1 MTQFEYVA
9 VLISIIVGLA
19 LAQILRGIGRIATDK
34 SSPKPYWVHLVLT
47 VYLFFYVT
55 MFWWW
60 EFQLVASEW
69 SLSLYAVLIVYAT
82 LLFFASLL
90 FQPSNLHGIENFKD
104 YYYEKRRI
112 IYGTVIAINF
122 WDIVDT
128 LAKGAIHLTDLGT
141 VYIAGTALNF
151 ALSVLAIY
159 TANERF
165 HQLCVI
171 LLTGTFTTNMIVLFS
186 VIE

>member
-1 MTQFEYVA
+1 MSQFEYVA

-34 SSPKPYWVHLVLT
+34 SGPKSYWVHLVLT
-47 VYLFFYVT
+47 TYLFFYVT

-60 EFQLVASEW
+60 EFQLVSSEW
-69 SLSLYAVLIVYAT
+69 SLSLYIVLIVYAT
-82 LLFFASLL
+82 LLFFASLV
-90 FQPSNLHGIENFKD
+90 FQPSNLGGIESFKQ

-128 LAKGAIHLTDLGT
+128 LAKGVIHLTELGS
-141 VYIAGTALNF
+141 VYVAGTTLNF
-151 ALSVLAIY
+151 VLSALAIH
-159 TANERF
+159 TANERY
-165 HQLCVI
+165 HQFCVI
-171 LLTGTFTTNMIVLFS
+171 LLSGTFTANMIVLFTI
-186 VIE
+186 IE

>member
-19 LAQILRGIGRIATDK
+19 LAQILRGIGRIATDE
-34 SSPKPYWVHLVLT
+34 SGPKPYWVHLVLT

-60 EFQLVASEW
+60 EFQLVSSKW
-69 SLSLYAVLIVYAT
+69 SLSLYVVLIVYAT
-82 LLFFASLL
+82 LLFFASLV
-90 FQPSNLHGIENFKD
+90 FQPSNLHGIENFKN

-128 LAKGAIHLTDLGT
+128 LAKGTVHLADLGPIY
-141 VYIAGTALNF
+141 VAGTTLNF
-151 ALSVLAIY
+151 ILAGFAIY
-159 TANERF
+159 TANERY

-171 LLTGTFTTNMIVLFS
+171 LLTGTFTANMIVLFT